1 VVITKIGGLVLPT
14 LIMVLILCLQPA
26 ETRAAPVILP
36 ISLTFK
42 QGVVPITSINVTLGS
57 TFTLDVILGSAPP
70 GFSLIG
76 YLLEFTWDSSQV
88 ELIGA
93 SALAPDGAN
102 GWSTGTSLGS
112 QGNSVTVSGRGGDT
126 TKQSFTAAH
135 LIFRCR
141 AVGTSTITAA
151 APPEK
156 SIDLVPDEGGLETH
170 TTIGPLPLVCNQ
182 SPPLTVG
189 GIVMS
194 VNKHEVLAPYL
205 TLAGLIALASVVVV
219 VRKRKD

>member
-1 VVITKIGGLVLPT
+1 MLL
-14 LIMVLILCLQPA
+14 MLCLQPA
-26 ETRAAPVILP
+26 DTRAAPVILP

-42 QGVVPITSINVTLGS
+42 QGVVPITSIDVTVGN

-76 YLLEFTWDSSQV
+76 YLLEFTWDSGQV

-93 SALAPDGAN
+93 TALAPDGAN
-102 GWSTGTSLGS
+102 GWSTGTSFVS
-112 QGNSVTVSGRGGDT
+112 QDNSETVSGRGGDT
-126 TKQSFTAAH
+126 TKRSFTAAH

-141 AVGTSTITAA
+141 AVGTSTITVA

-156 SIDLVPDEGGLETH
+156 SIDLVPDEGGSETH
-170 TTIGPLPLVCNQ
+170 ATIGPVPLVCNQ

-189 GIVMS
+189 GMVMS
-194 VNKHEVLAPYL
+194 VNKHEILAPYL
-205 TLAGLIALASVVVV
+205 TLVGLIAIASVVVV
-219 VRKRKD
+219 VRRSKE